1 MPKSILHPFISWR
14 RILIVMQHILGFPR
28 IQILPSLKFLN
39 SLFLPVFFLL
49 LISCKEEFNPSLS
62 NADVDLL
69 VVEGYIDI
77 SGEDSFITLS
87 RTQPVQST
95 LPFAPETNA
104 NVILTDEAGTSWTFE
119 EIAQGKYLLNV
130 VLSENGSYKLGI
142 RLSNGQEFTSDPM
155 TPILTPEIE
164 ELGYIRDEAGVEIF
178 VSTKGNDKA
187 QYFLWDYEEH
197 WIFRPGILT
206 PFKYNPQTRDV
217 DFRDQNDRI
226 DLCWN
231 TNMFPKLIL
240 QNAAR
245 YDDNR
250 ILQRELVRIPSRSE
264 KIMQRYSIQV
274 RQRAIDSQTFQF
286 WEIMKRNS
294 DDIGGIFSPLPSLL
308 TTNIRN
314 QRSGSSAVIGY
325 VSMGVASYKRIY
337 IDNADVR
344 PWQVE
349 QPDYLNCRIESDT
362 VLVAQYQT
370 AFGSGTF
377 IPARPVIVVTTTIG
391 YLGTNVS
398 CGDCTLRGTNV
409 KPDFWED

>member
-1 MPKSILHPFISWR
+1 MPKSNLPLNNTWR
-14 RILIVMQHILGFPR
+14 RIRIVLQPILKPF
-28 IQILPSLKFLN
+28 LSLHSPIVSYRLV
-39 SLFLPVFFLL
+39 LLPVLL
-49 LISCKEEFNPSLS
+49 LLLSCKEEFNPSLS

-77 SGEDSFITLS
+77 SGQDSFIELS
-87 RTQPVQST
+87 RTQPVQSN

-104 NVILTDEAGTSWTFE
+104 KLALSNETGTSWAFE
-119 EIAQGKYLLNV
+119 ETTPGKYKLNV
-130 VLSENGSYKLGI
+130 VVPENGKYKLSI
-142 RLSNGQEFTSDPM
+142 RLANGKEYGSDPM
-155 TPILTPEIE
+155 TPIITPEID
-164 ELGYIRDEAGVEIF
+164 ELGYTRDEAGVEIF

-187 QYFLWDYEEH
+187 QFFLWDYEEH
-197 WIFRPGILT
+197 WIFRPGVLT
-206 PFKYNPQTRDV
+206 PFKYNPLTRDV

-231 TNMFPKLIL
+231 SNTFPKLIL

-245 YDDNR
+245 FDDNR
-250 ILQRELVRIPSRSE
+250 ILQRELVRIPLRSE
-264 KIMQRYSIQV
+264 KIMQRYSIRV
-274 RQRAIDSQTFQF
+274 RQRAIDSETFQF

-308 TTNIRN
+308 TTNIRE
-314 QRSGSSAVIGY
+314 QRSGANTAIGY
-325 VSMGVASYKRIY
+325 VSMGVATYKRIY
-337 IDNADVR
+337 IDNSEVR

-377 IPARPVIVVTTTIG
+377 VPARPVIVVTTTIG
-391 YLGTNVS
+391 YLGTNVN
-398 CGDCTLRGTNV
+398 CADCTLRGSNV